1 MPDITA
7 QLDEIEKEGKIFKVT
22 YDDGSVEFLNENNPK
37 LKEILNE
44 SNKCN

>member
-22 YDDGSVEFLNENNPK
+22 HDDGSVEFLNEHNPK
-37 LKEILNE
+37 LQKYKNQ
-44 SNKCN
+44 K